1 MLSALEVWPLVAPLA
16 APLGDEPTG
25 LWLWQ
30 EARRKGSD
38 SREAKRLSD
47 AMQATPRETF
57 VGLSQDLEGCWAS
70 LGTLDRHLDAAC
82 GADAPP
88 LGTIRTVLQEA
99 REALYQLSGI
109 KPETLAPPLAAS
121 PEPSAPETGE
131 PVEASP
137 VSKAATGPRAL
148 ENRDDALQ
156 ELGRVAAFFRER
168 EPHSP
173 ISYALETL
181 IRRARL
187 PLPDLLRE
195 LISDDAVRR
204 SALSMAGITLD
215 IPPGG
220 MPPAAAG

>member
-1 MLSALEVWPLVAPLA
+1 MRLAPLA
-16 APLGDEPTG
+16 APLSDEPTG

-30 EARRKGSD
+30 EARRRGSE

-47 AMQATPRETF
+47 AMQATPRDFF
-57 VGLSQDLEGCWAS
+57 VVLSQDLEACWSALAS
-70 LGTLDRHLDAAC
+70 LDRTLDATC
-82 GADAPP
+82 GPDAPP
-88 LGTIRTVLQEA
+88 LGTLRTVLQEA

-109 KPETLAPPLAAS
+109 KPEALSPPLVQAQEIPG
-121 PEPSAPETGE
+121 PEAGDAPETTARTA
-131 PVEASP
+131 PRD
-137 VSKAATGPRAL
+137 TGVL
-148 ENRDDALQ
+148 DNRDDALK
-156 ELGRVAAFFRER
+156 ELARVAAFFRER

-215 IPPGG
+215 VVPPGST
-220 MPPAAAG
+220 